1 MTADDK
7 EVGTGIN
14 LFAAGAVRGVARWF
28 NDTSD
33 VLSID
38 DDDLEETIAFVH
50 KGGMTL
56 LSPILPDLRGIVCTA
71 GSRESHLAI
80 LSRES
85 DVPCVL
91 AAELTDE
98 VADEVADGDTVVLDL
113 TGLPARARADQR
125 HPPARHPGRA
135 GQKGAADREQAQL
148 HQPGR
153 DAAALPDRP

>member
-1 MTADDK
+1 MSTGLN

-14 LFAAGAVRGVARWF
+14 LFTAGEVRGVARWF

-38 DDDLEETIAFVH
+38 DDDLDTTIAFVH
-50 KGGMTL
+50 KGGMTF

-91 AAELTDE
+91 AAELTGKIT
-98 VADEVADGDTVVLDL
+98 DGDTVVLDL
-113 TGLPARARADQR
+113 SDAQRATVSVADGTVT
-125 HPPARHPGRA
+125 A
-135 GQKGAADREQAQL
+135 
-148 HQPGR
+148 
-153 DAAALPDRP
+153 

>member
-1 MTADDK
+1 MSGDLSQ
-7 EVGTGIN
+7 VGTGVN
-14 LFAAGAVRGVARWF
+14 LFAAGEVRGVARWF

-38 DDDLEETIAFVH
+38 DDDLDETIAFVH
-50 KGGMTL
+50 KGGMTF

-91 AAELTDE
+91 AAELTGE
-98 VADEVADGDTVVLDL
+98 IKDGDTVVLDL
-113 TGLPARARADQR
+113 SDPQTAQVSVA
-125 HPPARHPGRA
+125 A
-135 GQKGAADREQAQL
+135 GAVTA
-148 HQPGR
+148 
-153 DAAALPDRP
+153 

>member
-1 MTADDK
+1 MTHM

-38 DDDLEETIAFVH
+38 DDDLASTIAFVH
-50 KGGMTL
+50 KGGMTF

-91 AAELTDE
+91 AAELTG
-98 VADEVADGDTVVLDL
+98 AVADGDTVELDL
-113 TGLPARARADQR
+113 TDPQTA
-125 HPPARHPGRA
+125 
-135 GQKGAADREQAQL
+135 KVSVAAKAV
-148 HQPGR
+148 HQ
-153 DAAALPDRP
+153 